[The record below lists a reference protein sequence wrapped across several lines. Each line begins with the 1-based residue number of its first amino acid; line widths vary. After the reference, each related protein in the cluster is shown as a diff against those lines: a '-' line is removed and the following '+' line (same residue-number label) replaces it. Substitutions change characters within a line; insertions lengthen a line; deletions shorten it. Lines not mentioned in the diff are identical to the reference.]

1 MSRRKQLQNI
11 SENADFI
18 GVSTDSELD
27 SSGEAVEKPPIATE
41 EHQIVTTFVRKRP
54 VETPTI
60 SSDNQKNDPLHLV
73 ATPLPESSDPGD
85 EIEAFLREVSQ
96 SNAQWEMLVYR
107 LPRYDLDNRT
117 DPLSRKRV
125 GSLPF
130 TWEYEAEIQKRWARP
145 SDSNHFLIVM
155 RKNGQHVKNG
165 TLPVFSCEPL
175 PVDER
180 IPSGAEQQAPQQ
192 IVVPV
197 AAPYPAMTEH
207 QPPPSP
213 KEQLKEALEL
223 VRMVQGITGTSV
235 ANPAAVAPDDPEVA
249 VLRLLAKDERVLDKL
264 SKGLLGKIFNDVKEE
279 ADPWAEIAKEALRSG
294 QAVELLQVGIKSLF
308 QGFSGFFPQF
318 ASNAPAAQQPRPQPP
333 PQPPPKDWPP
343 QALPTQTLAPSE
355 ELLSYVLQQC
365 HLNAPR
371 EAVADQ
377 IITFADQ
384 INETD
389 PLQSV
394 DWYIRAFALMPTDE
408 ALVFVNQSVPGSERI
423 TELPHAKVWTAELQ
437 QLLKQNYEVEA
448 EDTDDDQ
455 HQPDLENVG

>member
-1 MSRRKQLQNI
+1 MSKRKLPQNN
-11 SENADFI
+11 SEITDFMGI
-18 GVSTDSELD
+18 STDSELD
-27 SSGEAVEKPPIATE
+27 SGSEIVEKPPIATE

-54 VETPTI
+54 VETPAT
-60 SSDNQKNDPLHLV
+60 SSASQNNDPLHLV
-73 ATPLPESSDPGD
+73 ATQLPESSEPGD

-180 IPSGAEQQAPQQ
+180 IPSGAEQQPPQQ

-197 AAPYPAMTEH
+197 ATPYPAIVEQ

-223 VRMVQGITGTSV
+223 VKMVQGITGTV
-235 ANPAAVAPDDPEVA
+235 AVNPAAAAPDDPEVA

-308 QGFSGFFPQF
+308 QGFSGFFPQA
-318 ASNAPAAQQPRPQPP
+318 ASNAPAAPIQQQQPQPAPQPEP
-333 PQPPPKDWPP
+333 LPQPQLTPAE
-343 QALPTQTLAPSE
+343 Q
-355 ELLSYVLQQC
+355 LLSFVLEQC
-365 HLNAPR
+365 HRNAPA

-377 IITFADQ
+377 ILTFAD
-384 INETD
+384 EVHDAD
-389 PLQSV
+389 PLNDV
-394 DWYIRAFALMPTDE
+394 NWYVRAFALMPTDD
-408 ALVFVNQSVPGSERI
+408 ALTFVNQSVPGSERI
-423 TELPHAKVWTAELQ
+423 TTMPHAKAWTAQLQ
-437 QLLKQNYEVEA
+437 QLLAQNYEGEG
-448 EDTDDDQ
+448 ESDDQ
-455 HQPDLENVG
+455 HQPELENAG

>member
-18 GVSTDSELD
+18 GISTDSELD
-27 SSGEAVEKPPIATE
+27 SSVEAVEKPPIATE

-73 ATPLPESSDPGD
+73 VTPLPESSEPGD

-180 IPSGAEQQAPQQ
+180 IPSGAEQQVPQQ

-197 AAPYPAMTEH
+197 AAPYPAITEH

-235 ANPAAVAPDDPEVA
+235 ANPAAVAPLDPEAA
-249 VLRLLAKDERVLDKL
+249 VFQLLAKDEHAVSKL
-264 SKGLLGKIFNDVKEE
+264 SKGLLGKFFGDVKEDR
-279 ADPWAEIAKEALRSG
+279 DPWAEVAMEAVRNG
-294 QAVELLQVGIKSLF
+294 QAAELLKVGINSLF
-308 QGFSGFFPQF
+308 QGFSGFL
-318 ASNAPAAQQPRPQPP
+318 PQPP
-333 PQPPPKDWPP
+333 QQQQQSPQQSQPQPPPKDWPP

-423 TELPHAKVWTAELQ
+423 TELPHAKAWTAELQ

-448 EDTDDDQ
+448 EGTNDDQ